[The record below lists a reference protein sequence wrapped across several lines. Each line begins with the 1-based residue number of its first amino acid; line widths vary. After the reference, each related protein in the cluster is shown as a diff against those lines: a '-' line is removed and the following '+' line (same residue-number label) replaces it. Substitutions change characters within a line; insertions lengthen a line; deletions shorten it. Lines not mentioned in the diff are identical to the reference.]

1 MPTQPSLTLAQD
13 LCARLC
19 HDLVGPLGTMAGALE
34 LLEDDAEAAALAR
47 EAAASLRARLQV
59 WRAACGAGTGPMT
72 APEMAALLE
81 GVLGSGR
88 VTADVTALPPGEAFP
103 PGVAQLLLVAA
114 LLGGEALPRGGV
126 LRLVPAEGGVAVLP
140 AGRVLAWPPAL
151 AEALAGQEVEGP
163 RQVLAPVLVHL
174 AQASGWAVSLS
185 AEALTLRPM

>member
-19 HDLVGPLGTMAGALE
+19 HDLVGPLGTMAGALD
-34 LLEDDAEAAALAR
+34 LLDDDAEAAALAR

-81 GVLGSGR
+81 GVLGGGR
-88 VTADVTALPPGEAFP
+88 VTADVTALPPGETFAP
-103 PGVAQLLLVAA
+103 DVAQLLLVAA

-126 LRLVPAEGGVAVLP
+126 VRLAPAEGGVAVLP
-140 AGRVLAWPPAL
+140 AGRVLAWPAAL
-151 AEALAGQEVEGP
+151 ADALAGQEVEGP
-163 RQVLAPVLVHL
+163 RQVLAPVLVRL
-174 AQASGWAVSLS
+174 AQAAGWAVSLS